1 MIANFERTL
10 EKKTKNNWSKGL
22 QGWANVSKN
31 PAKNIEKINKDNLDE
46 TFYKVNDTDI
56 IDLEKVDE
64 LLIKKKKPQGNPF
77 IGSKVR
83 MKITTNKN

>member
-31 PAKNIEKINKDNLDE
+31 SAKNIEKINKDNLDE
-46 TFYKVNDTDI
+46 TFYKVSDTDI
-56 IDLEKVDE
+56 IDLEKVNE
-64 LLIKKKKPQGNPF
+64 SIIKKKKP
-77 IGSKVR
+77 
-83 MKITTNKN
+83 